1 MKADDKKIEAEVKAA
16 ARLAEDK
23 FKSWRERNPQQLSP
37 EGVIIEKVDEVLS
50 RLEPSMYDMVMEFHE
65 YFEIMPD
72 DTDLREQKLAHVKE
86 EIKEL
91 LDAESPEQLLDA
103 ICDLI
108 YVLMGFS
115 IHMKFY
121 LIEAFRRVHAANML
135 KVKDPG
141 EGKQVRKPEGWEP
154 PNMRDLV

>member
-1 MKADDKKIEAEVKAA
+1 MNEANKKMEAEVKAA
-16 ARLAEDK
+16 ARLAEEK
-23 FKSWRERNPQQLSP
+23 FRSWRERNPQQISP
-37 EGVIIEKVDEVLS
+37 EGVIIEKVNEVLS
-50 RLEPSMYDMVMEFHE
+50 RLEPTMYDMVMEFHE

-72 DTDLREQKLAHVKE
+72 DMDLREQKLAHVKE
-86 EIKEL
+86 EIEEL
-91 LDAESPEQLLDA
+91 LAAESPEQLLDA

-115 IHMKFY
+115 IHMKFH

-135 KVKDPG
+135 KAKDPG
-141 EGKQVRKPEGWEP
+141 EGKQVSKPTEWEP